1 MHADVTS
8 PDDVARE
15 TSSATT
21 RLVLA
26 YVRERAGDDAVA
38 RVLELAD
45 VPHTLAELEDP
56 SRWVSYD
63 ARCRLFAAVVEVL
76 DDPRAMF
83 EVGAALV
90 TSSISPS
97 LLLLIRALGSA
108 SQVYRQL
115 PRAVSKFSTT
125 STMTVLEA
133 GSTAATVRFQL
144 HEGYAPSRL
153 DCDYARGL
161 ISTVPEVFGLPR
173 AHVVHDDCQAHGQA
187 ACIYHVTWSRRH
199 RWSRGRRAD
208 DCELAALR
216 QQLSDLQSAS
226 ADLVASDD
234 VGKVLQRITERA
246 AASVLAQ
253 GYLLAV
259 RPVDDG
265 PPLVQATGIPA
276 AEVDALAAKLLA
288 GEDPGRSAVVVDIV
302 SARRNHG
309 RLAAIYPDGQRG
321 LHDERRLLAAY
332 ASHAAAA
339 LDLLTALEDSRRDGD
354 RSAALLSLAHSL
366 AGVTE
371 AGDVARTVGEALPSI
386 VGCSHAAVMLWEP
399 IAGELHTASTV
410 GLSPDRDHV
419 MRSAVLRALDV
430 PELAELVTSRRPTT
444 VTKDEASPVLQG
456 LLDAL
461 GVGHVIAVPL
471 LSGDELLGVA
481 TASWGDG
488 PGPSEGAAELLLRL
502 SGVADQAA
510 TALQGARLVSTV
522 RHQALH
528 DALTGLPNRV
538 LFADRLEQALSSGE
552 GTAVLF
558 CDLDRFKQVNDQ
570 LGHAVGDELL
580 RQVAQRLRSAVPDG
594 AVLGRLSGDEFA
606 VLLVGDVDAEA
617 AARALV
623 DRFEQPFRLEG
634 RELRVT
640 TSVGVARA
648 DREDL
653 RADALLRASDTAMYV
668 AKQQGRNQISVAAP
682 RRADG
687 PRSAAPSFEQE
698 LRAAI
703 RTGDLHLLYQP
714 VFALRG
720 GGPAAGA
727 EREVVAVEA
736 LVRWDHPRL
745 GPLGPGAFVPAAEDS
760 GLVVELDLWVL
771 TEATRALGAWDER
784 DGPPPQRVAVNLAGR
799 SLVDPR
805 LRGAVLESLAHSGL
819 PPARLELEVVE
830 SRALVDLPGVV
841 DQLSAL
847 RSIGVGIALDDFGTG
862 FSTLTWLQE
871 LPADRVKLDR
881 SFTTSLTASPKGPAL
896 VRGVLALARELG
908 LEVVGEGVETAAQL
922 AALHDAG
929 CGLFQGYLLGRPGP
943 LRAAASAALLPVGQA

>member
-1 MHADVTS
+1 MTRS
-8 PDDVARE
+8 DDVARE

-26 YVRERAGDDAVA
+26 YVRDRAGDDAVA
-38 RVLELAD
+38 GVLERAD
-45 VPHTLAELEDP
+45 VPHTLAELEDA

-63 ARCRLFAAVVEVL
+63 VRIRLFAAVVEVL

-83 EVGAALV
+83 RVGATLV
-90 TSSISPS
+90 TSTIAPS
-97 LLLLIRALGSA
+97 LLLLVRALGSA
-108 SQVYRQL
+108 AQVYRQL

-133 GSTAATVRFQL
+133 TGTSATIRFQL
-144 HEGYAPSRL
+144 HEGYTPSRL

-161 ISTVPEVFGLPR
+161 ISTVPEVFGLPS
-173 AHVVHDDCQAHGQA
+173 AHVVHEECQAEGHR
-187 ACIYHVTWSRRH
+187 ACTYHVTWSRRH
-199 RWSRGRRAD
+199 RWARGRRAD

-234 VGKVLQRITERA
+234 VGEVLQRITERA

-259 RPVDDG
+259 HTSDGG

-276 AEVDALAAKLLA
+276 DQVDAIAAQVLA
-288 GEDPGRSAVVVDIV
+288 GEELGRSAVVVDIA
-302 SARRNHG
+302 SARRQHG
-309 RLAAIYPDGQRG
+309 RLVALYTDGQRG

-339 LDLLTALEDSRRDGD
+339 LDLLTALEDSRRDGA
-354 RSAALLSLAHSL
+354 RSAALLSLAHRL
-366 AGVTE
+366 AGVTDS
-371 AGDVARTVGEALPSI
+371 ADVARVVTEGLPSI

-399 IAGELHTASTV
+399 VAGELRTSATV
-410 GLSPDRDHV
+410 GLSPEREGL

-430 PELAELVTSRRPTT
+430 PELAELVTDRLPATI
-444 VTKDEASPVLQG
+444 VKDDASPVLAA
-456 LLDAL
+456 LLAAL
-461 GVGHVIAVPL
+461 DVEHVIAVPL

-481 TASWGDG
+481 TASWGSG
-488 PGPSEGAAELLLRL
+488 PGPTDHAGELVLRL

-538 LFADRLEQALSSGE
+538 LFADRLEQALASDDD
-552 GTAVLF
+552 TAVLF

-570 LGHAVGDELL
+570 LGHAAGDELL
-580 RQVAQRLRSAVPDG
+580 RQVAHRLGTAVPSG

-606 VLLVGDVDAEA
+606 VLLVGDSDPEA
-617 AARALV
+617 TARALV

-682 RRADG
+682 RRVEG
-687 PRSAAPSFEQE
+687 PRTAAPSFEQE

-703 RTGDLHLLYQP
+703 RSGDLHLLYQP
-714 VFALRG
+714 VLALHG
-720 GGPAAGA
+720 GGPAATA

-771 TEATRALGAWDER
+771 AEATRALGRWDER
-784 DGPPPQRVAVNLAGR
+784 SGPPPQRVAVNLSGR

-819 PPARLELEVVE
+819 PPSRLELEVVE

-841 DQLSAL
+841 EQLSAL
-847 RSIGVGIALDDFGTG
+847 RSLGVGIALDDFGTG

-896 VRGVLALARELG
+896 VRGVLALAQQLG
-908 LEVVGEGVETAAQL
+908 LEVVGEGVETPAQL

-929 CGLFQGYLLGRPGP
+929 CRLFQGYLLARPGP
-943 LRAAASAALLPVGQA
+943 LHAAISPALLVAGQA